1 MGGYGSGRSG
11 GRLTTDNGLT
21 LTLSKL
27 FRDGVFRPGSV
38 GLSRMDEHDNRRADR
53 LDQLR
58 NPSWPGIGAR
68 AAALHDHSMGRR
80 AGASRITGS
89 SSRRRHSPLAA
100 DGGGSSVRG
109 RAGGRRNSTYR
120 MAPSPSPRAKHT
132 GSPIDRSA
140 NPPMTGLCGVLSS
153 CGTSSGQRAASAT
166 MSPSLNGCAGQP
178 TTVSSMKSS
187 PPKRSWT
194 PTYVLSS
201 ANSIAAWAANFA
213 PLSSTSD
220 QHGTP
225 AVQMDEDSRRLMR
238 GGESRSHRVLKGWAL
253 RHDGPLRLR
262 LEGADAATAA
272 RRASPGGRRRPSGR
286 RRGRKAR

>member
-140 NPPMTGLCGVLSS
+140 KPRTIGRCGAPS
-153 CGTSSGQRAASAT
+153 SSGASLERRAASAT
-166 MSPSLNGCAGQP
+166 TSPNPSGCAGEP
-178 TTVSSMKSS
+178 SNAPWRESKGGSGRGS
-187 PPKRSWT
+187 AHR
-194 PTYVLSS
+194 SS
-201 ANSIAAWAANFA
+201 AR
-213 PLSSTSD
+213 SD
-220 QHGTP
+220 ETDG
-225 AVQMDEDSRRLMR
+225 DRF
-238 GGESRSHRVLKGWAL
+238 LK
-253 RHDGPLRLR
+253 
-262 LEGADAATAA
+262 
-272 RRASPGGRRRPSGR
+272 
-286 RRGRKAR
+286 